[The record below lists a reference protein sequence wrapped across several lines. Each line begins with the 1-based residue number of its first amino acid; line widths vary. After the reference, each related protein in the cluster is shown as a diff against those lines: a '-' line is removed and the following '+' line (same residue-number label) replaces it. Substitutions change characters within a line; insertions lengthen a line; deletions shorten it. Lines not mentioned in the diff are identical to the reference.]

1 MALGQ
6 DLVAPGVEL
15 VLMKLSEL
23 FLSEVEIGF
32 LWVNFITIK
41 WLANLR
47 ITLKARL
54 MGFWPF
60 FHSPFLSSW
69 FFKCYDS

>member
-15 VLMKLSEL
+15 VLIKLSEL
-23 FLSEVEIGF
+23 LLSEVEIGF

-41 WLANLR
+41 
-47 ITLKARL
+47 
-54 MGFWPF
+54 
-60 FHSPFLSSW
+60 
-69 FFKCYDS
+69 